1 MPVVDAKEM
10 FSAYT
15 KSFTANGAVAVV
27 NPRVGVARTQVTIPA
42 GDEKILLMPT
52 PLLLFTENTLDSVSE
67 RPLGTSSI
75 STLLMDEP

>member
-27 NPRVGVARTQVTIPA
+27 NPRVGVARTQVTTPA
-42 GDEKILLMPT
+42 GDEKTLLTPT
-52 PLLLFTENTLDSVSE
+52 PLLLFMELSSLATSYTTDSPFS
-67 RPLGTSSI
+67 
-75 STLLMDEP
+75 